1 MKIKLKQMKKEDLR
15 ELLLRSITEDISDKE
30 RRLIEEEAIYDYS
43 FSNDFRERI
52 MTRLEP
58 VRTRIFSGID
68 FLRSFDIVFKRVAIA
83 GITVIIIL
91 VINLLLSQG
100 SLSYDTLLGL
110 DTHVDEGLISLLI
123 E

>member
-1 MKIKLKQMKKEDLR
+1 MKKEDLR

-83 GITVIIIL
+83 GIMVIIIL
-91 VINLLLSQG
+91 AINLLLSQG